1 MTKKNSFVILSLFA
15 IASIVSCKKDID
27 LKLNKKKTNETVN
40 SDTIYSEATVDT
52 TTTSGTKQTLLQKVD
67 YAIWSMGNLEE
78 YFLSKLSKA
87 TNKSQGNEIYEEYL
101 ENMENRIKNFNE
113 LEADFLAIYTN
124 YYEHEKDQ
132 YIFPDSLQQN
142 VDLLKN
148 TELEFWEIGE
158 GFVEIRYKPYHYYNM
173 FKGKVTEDYEYFL
186 KNEAKENTV
195 LYSADA
201 GILISPKDLGD
212 RVVTWE
218 KFINQ
223 YPKSPLLE
231 TATKLYQ
238 EYCYDYLMG
247 MENTRTVDYTE
258 GNLEPEN
265 NSEYKRFMNKNPNSR
280 TTKII
285 KAFLTQVAANPDYEA
300 LDKWVKKALNIQ
312 PVIIPNEP

>member
-1 MTKKNSFVILSLFA
+1 M
-15 IASIVSCKKDID
+15 D
-27 LKLNKKKTNETVN
+27 KKTNETSK

-52 TTTSGTKQTLLQKVD
+52 TTSGTKETLLQKVD

-78 YFLSKLSKA
+78 YFLNKLSKA
-87 TNKSQGNEIYEEYL
+87 TSKTQGNEIYEEYL
-101 ENMENRIKNFNE
+101 ENMGNRIENFNE

-142 VDLLKN
+142 VDLFKN

-158 GFVEIRYKPYHYYNM
+158 GFVEIRYKPYHYYNI
-173 FKGKVTEDYEYFL
+173 FKGKVTDDYEYFL

-201 GILISPKDLGD
+201 GILISPKDIGE
-212 RVVTWE
+212 RVLTWE
-218 KFINQ
+218 KFIIQ
-223 YPKSPLLE
+223 YPKSPLLDQ
-231 TATKLYQ
+231 ATKLYQ

-247 MENTRTVDYTE
+247 MENTRTVDYSE
-258 GNLEPEN
+258 GSLESEN
-265 NSEYKRFMNKNPNSR
+265 KKEYKRFISKNPNSR

-285 KAFLTQVAANPDYEA
+285 KAFLTQVEANPDYEE
-300 LDKWVKKALNIQ
+300 LDKWVKKELNIK

>member
-1 MTKKNSFVILSLFA
+1 MILLRKSYFLIALPFMVI
-15 IASIVSCKKDID
+15 SCKKEITPKKNESIKID
-27 LKLNKKKTNETVN
+27 TV
-40 SDTIYSEATVDT
+40 YSETTVD
-52 TTTSGTKQTLLQKVD
+52 TTTSGTKETLLQKVD

-78 YFLSKLSKA
+78 YFLNKLSKA
-87 TNKSQGNEIYEEYL
+87 TNKSQGNEIYEEYV

-132 YIFPDSLQQN
+132 YIFPDSLQQH
-142 VDLLKN
+142 VDLFKKS
-148 TELEFWEIGE
+148 ELEFWEIGE
-158 GFVEIRYKPYHYYNM
+158 GFVEIRYQPYHYYNM
-173 FKGKVTEDYEYFL
+173 FKGKVTDDYEYFL

-201 GILISPKDLGD
+201 GILISPEDVGN
-212 RVVTWE
+212 RVLTWE
-218 KFINQ
+218 RFINQ
-223 YPKSPLLE
+223 YPKSALLE
-231 TATKLYQ
+231 VATKLYQ

-247 MENTRTVDYTE
+247 MENTRTIDYSN
-258 GNLEPEN
+258 GNLESEN
-265 NSEYKRFMNKNPNSR
+265 QTEFNRFMRKNPLSP

-285 KAFLTQVAANPDYEA
+285 KAFLKQADANPDYEA